1 MWHAYGTPCICGMT
15 GNIALHLKIGIWSY
29 FEISS
34 STTVKLV
41 ETSQYPTHKVYK
53 ILQKDA
59 LGRARFVKMIREWFE
74 KNKGFKP
81 LRFAKCLKWDCKQSR
96 RHFVSWFWIGIT
108 IRENLIAEISTTC
121 KPLPIWRESSPNQ
134 QYEKIPEP
142 LNPTTPSRTSHEHEF
157 GSHPPPRT
165 LMLSTRWWSPE
176 CLLWNHANKASA
188 AAKANLKITLGVQAT
203 LFTSDR
209 FTSNHNTYFREN
221 W

>member
-1 MWHAYGTPCICGMT
+1 MT

-81 LRFAKCLKWDCKQSR
+81 LRFAKCLK
-96 RHFVSWFWIGIT
+96 
-108 IRENLIAEISTTC
+108 
-121 KPLPIWRESSPNQ
+121 
-134 QYEKIPEP
+134 
-142 LNPTTPSRTSHEHEF
+142 
-157 GSHPPPRT
+157 
-165 LMLSTRWWSPE
+165 
-176 CLLWNHANKASA
+176 
-188 AAKANLKITLGVQAT
+188 
-203 LFTSDR
+203 
-209 FTSNHNTYFREN
+209 
-221 W
+221 